1 MKIDLSQA
9 LRPWQKDYMSNKKRF
24 NVLVVHRRAGKTV
37 WAIADEVICM
47 ISEWVHD
54 YWYIAP
60 TYKQAKKI
68 AWRIIRKFWDQIGWF
83 IYNSS
88 ELMVT
93 FENGSTLSLFGA
105 ENPDSLRWLDLYWV
119 IFDEYAQQPSWIYWE
134 IIFPMINANR
144 WWVTWIGTPKG
155 KNAFFKLYQ
164 RALLD
169 DRFYTSLLRYTDT
182 WLLDEEQISDAR
194 AEMTEEEFMQE
205 YECSWE
211 AQLKWSVYW
220 KHLAEAH
227 REWRVKKWLYDP
239 SLPVTT
245 FWDLW
250 MADAM
255 AIWFIQV
262 VWKEIRIIDRYAN
275 SWFWFEHYTNKLIEK
290 GYRYEKHYFPHDIA
304 NRELAT
310 WTSRLETVKKLLWPD
325 CYVVPKNT
333 IESWISAWR
342 LIFKYLWIEDDLE
355 EFINNLWLY
364 QYEYDDKLGE
374 FKKNPKHDFTSHDAD
389 WFRYMATIY
398 RALTTPVVVKKIA
411 RVKIH

>member
-9 LRPWQKDYMSNKKRF
+9 LRDWQKDYMNNKKRF
-24 NVLVVHRRAGKTV
+24 NVLVVHRRAWKTV

-47 ISEWVHD
+47 ISEWTHD
-54 YWYIAP
+54 YGYIAP

-68 AWRIIRKFWDQIGWF
+68 AWRIIQKFWDQIWGF
-83 IYNSS
+83 VYNIS

-134 IIFPMINANR
+134 IVFPMINANR
-144 WWVTWIGTPKG
+144 WWVTWIWTPKG

-169 DRFYTSLLRYTDT
+169 DRFYTTLLRYTDT
-182 WLLDEEQISDAR
+182 NLLDDEQISDAK
-194 AEMTEEEFMQE
+194 AEMTEEEFAQE

-220 KHLAEAH
+220 KDLAEAH
-227 REWRVKKWLYDP
+227 REGRVKKGLYDP
-239 SLPVTT
+239 SLQVTT

-275 SWFWFEHYTNKLIEK
+275 NWFWFEHYTNKMIEK
-290 GYRYEKHYFPHDIA
+290 GYNYEKHYFPHDIA
-304 NRELAT
+304 NRELTT
-310 WTSRLETVKKLLWPD
+310 WTSRMETVKKLLWPE
-325 CYVVPKNT
+325 CYMVPKNT

-342 LIFKYLWIEDDLE
+342 LIFKYLWIDDDLE

-364 QYEYDDKLGE
+364 QYEYDDNLGE

-398 RALTTPVVVKKIA
+398 RALTTPVVIQKIA